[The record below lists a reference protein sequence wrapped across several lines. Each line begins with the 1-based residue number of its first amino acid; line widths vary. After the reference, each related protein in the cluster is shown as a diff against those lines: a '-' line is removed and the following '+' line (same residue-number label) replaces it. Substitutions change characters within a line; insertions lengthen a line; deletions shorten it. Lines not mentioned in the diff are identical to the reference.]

1 MINLRYHIVSLTAV
15 FLAIGIGLTL
25 GSTFLDRATVDNLNG
40 QLENLETR
48 LGDREDQINE
58 LQAALDDDRSLQ
70 GALDDQA
77 TGLLAGRLR
86 PVPVVVLSS
95 QGVDEGEID
104 AAVQALL
111 LAGADVQ
118 GRWRLTDRF
127 LLNSEAAVADLAA
140 AIDEQTDDPA
150 RLRRTAIATIGREL
164 RIRQEA
170 GVGGG
175 TDGDTG
181 GDTTST
187 TVAGDDAETTT
198 TSADTTSSTTLPDAG
213 ADQSEG
219 TSTTSE
225 PGVGP
230 EGSTPADTL
239 PVVSALADAGFVSFE
254 PVPGGADGAVFP
266 DGTRLII
273 VGGSPDVPDDVVLAP
288 LVTRLTL
295 GATDPVPVVVTS
307 AMDGDGDV
315 ADIVSVVRDDDRLRT
330 LVATVGNLEHFQNWA
345 ALVLA
350 LSDLDDKV
358 VGHYGLGEG
367 ATRLLPPMQVP

>member
-58 LQAALDDDRSLQ
+58 LQGALDDDRSLQ

-77 TGLLAGRLR
+77 TGLLAGRLDAE
-86 PVPVVVLSS
+86 PVVVLSS
-95 QGVDEGEID
+95 QGADEGEID

-118 GRWRLTDRF
+118 GQWRLTDRF
-127 LLNSEAAVADLAA
+127 LLTSEADVADLAA

-150 RLRRTAIATIGREL
+150 RLRRTAIATLGREL

-170 GVGGG
+170 RGSG
-175 TDGDTG
+175 TDDGVTTTTVPGEQG
-181 GDTTST
+181 GPTTTPDVSTST
-187 TVAGDDAETTT
+187 TSVADQGSVDDGETTT
-198 TSADTTSSTTLPDAG
+198 TTTEPDGGTEETTA
-213 ADQSEG
+213 
-219 TSTTSE
+219 
-225 PGVGP
+225 
-230 EGSTPADTL
+230 ADTL
-239 PVVSALADAGFVSFE
+239 PVVTALADAGFLSFE
-254 PVPGGADGAVFP
+254 PVPGGADRAVFP
-266 DGTRLII
+266 DGTRLIV

-295 GATDPVPVVVTS
+295 GATDPVPVVVSS
-307 AMDGDGDV
+307 AMDGAGGV
-315 ADIVSVVRDDDRLRT
+315 ADLVSVVRGDERLRT
-330 LVATVGNLEHFQNWA
+330 LVATVDNLEHFQNWA

-350 LSDLDDKV
+350 LNDVNDRV